1 MSMISCDNVYMNY
14 DSTKAV
20 NGVSFGVEKGD
31 FLCIIGENGTGKS
44 TLLKGILGLQKL
56 NSGTI
61 TFSGL
66 VKREIGYLPQRTV
79 VQKDF
84 PASVY
89 EVVLSGRQTKG
100 FKLFYTSADRKIAN
114 EKIELLGIKSIKN
127 KPFNE
132 LSGGQQQRVLLARA
146 LCATQKLLLLDEPTT
161 GLDPYVT
168 AELYKL
174 IYELNRTHGVT
185 IVMVTHDVKN
195 SVEYANKILSMEHNG
210 DFFGTTEDYMK
221 TPEAKLIFGGGENA

>member
-1 MSMISCDNVYMNY
+1 MSMISCEKVYMNY

-20 NGVSFGVEKGD
+20 NGVSFSVENGD

-61 TFSGL
+61 AFSGL
-66 VKREIGYLPQRTV
+66 TNREIGYLPQRTV

-89 EVVLSGRQTKG
+89 EVVLSGRQTRG
-100 FKLFYTSADRKIAN
+100 FKLFYTAEDKKTAQLN
-114 EKIELLGIKSIKN
+114 IELLGIENIKN

-146 LCATQKLLLLDEPTT
+146 LCATKKLLLLDEPTT

-174 IYELNRTHGVT
+174 ISELNQKHGVT
-185 IVMVTHDVKN
+185 VIMVTHDIKN
-195 SVEYANKILSMEHNG
+195 SVEYANKILSMEHDG
-210 DFFGTTEDYMK
+210 DFFGTTADYMK
-221 TPEAKLIFGGGENA
+221 TPAAKIIFGGGSNA

>member
-1 MSMISCDNVYMNY
+1 MSIISCKNVYMNY

-20 NGVSFGVEKGD
+20 ENVSFDVEKGD
-31 FLCIIGENGTGKS
+31 FLCVIGENGTGKS

-61 TFSGL
+61 VFSGI
-66 VKREIGYLPQRTV
+66 KQGEIGYLPQRTV

-84 PASVY
+84 PASVW

-100 FKLFYTSADRKIAN
+100 FRLFYTPEDRKIARKN
-114 EKIELLGIKSIKN
+114 ISLMGIGDIKN

-146 LCATQKLLLLDEPTT
+146 LCATQKVLLLDEPTT
-161 GLDPYVT
+161 GLDPFVT

-174 IYELNRTHGVT
+174 IASLNRDYGVT
-185 IVMVTHDVKN
+185 VIMVTHDIKN
-195 SVEYANKILSMEHNG
+195 SLEYATKILSMEHDD
-210 DFFGTTEDYMK
+210 DFFGTTEEYMK
-221 TPEAKLIFGGGENA
+221 TPAAKLIFGGDADA

>member
-1 MSMISCDNVYMNY
+1 MSMISCEKVYMNY
-14 DSTKAV
+14 DSTRAV
-20 NGVSFGVEKGD
+20 NGVTFNVEEGD
-31 FLCIIGENGTGKS
+31 FLCIVGENGTGKS

-61 TFSGL
+61 TFSGIT
-66 VKREIGYLPQRTV
+66 KREIGYLPQRTD

-84 PASVY
+84 PASVR

-100 FKLFYTSADRKIAN
+100 FRLFYTAEDKRTARQNIV
-114 EKIELLGIKSIKN
+114 LMGIDDIKN

-132 LSGGQQQRVLLARA
+132 LSGGQQQRVLMARA

-161 GLDPYVT
+161 GLDPFVT

-174 IYELNRTHGVT
+174 ISHLNRDHGVT
-185 IVMVTHDVKN
+185 VIMVTHDIRN
-195 SVEYANKILSMEHNG
+195 SVEYANRILSMEHDG
-210 DFFGTTEDYMK
+210 DFFGTTQEYMQ
-221 TPEAKLIFGGGENA
+221 TPAAKRIFGGDGNA

>member
-1 MSMISCDNVYMNY
+1 MSIISCKNVYMNY

-20 NGVSFGVEKGD
+20 ENVSFDVEKGD
-31 FLCIIGENGTGKS
+31 FLCVIGENGTGKS

-61 TFSGL
+61 VFSEIKQG
-66 VKREIGYLPQRTV
+66 EIGYLPQRTV

-84 PASVY
+84 PASVW

-100 FKLFYTSADRKIAN
+100 FRLFYTPEDRKIARKN
-114 EKIELLGIKSIKN
+114 ISLMGIDDIKN

-146 LCATQKLLLLDEPTT
+146 LCATQKVLLLDEPTT
-161 GLDPYVT
+161 GLDPFVT

-174 IYELNRTHGVT
+174 IVSLNRDYGVT
-185 IVMVTHDVKN
+185 VIMVTHDIKN
-195 SVEYANKILSMEHNG
+195 SLEYATKILSMEHDG
-210 DFFGTTEDYMK
+210 DFFGTTEEYMK
-221 TPEAKLIFGGGENA
+221 TPAAKLIFGGDADA

>member
-1 MSMISCDNVYMNY
+1 MPMIFCDNVYMNY

-20 NGVSFGVEKGD
+20 NGVSFSVEQGD

-56 NSGTI
+56 NSGVI
-61 TFSGL
+61 VFSGISN
-66 VKREIGYLPQRTV
+66 REIGYLPQRTV
-79 VQKDF
+79 VQQDF
-84 PASVY
+84 PANVF

-100 FKLFYTSADRKIAN
+100 FKLFYSLNDRKTAQ
-114 EKIELLGIKSIKN
+114 EKIELLGIKDIKN

-174 IYELNRTHGVT
+174 ISKLNRDHGVT
-185 IVMVTHDVKN
+185 VIMVTHDVKN

-221 TPEAKLIFGGGENA
+221 TPEARLLFGGGENA